1 MRNYLV
7 VAVLF
12 LCLVVSS
19 CAKKQTV
26 NPGDDDFDQDQAGQ
40 VSDLDSALLD
50 PEEFSKEPSIRGTEF
65 EQKISLGTVYF
76 SFDSSTIPSSVLMI
90 LKENAKY
97 LKDNPLF
104 NFVCEGHCDERGTTE
119 YNLALGQKRA
129 VKVKEYYVQ
138 LGVNPNRIATISY
151 GEEMPQDNRH
161 NEAGWAKNR
170 RAETKVIK

>member
-1 MRNYLV
+1 MKNYLV
-7 VAVLF
+7 VALLF

-26 NPGDDDFDQDQAGQ
+26 APEDELDQDQTEQ
-40 VSDLDSALLD
+40 ISDLDAALLE

-65 EQKISLGTVYF
+65 EKKISLGTVYF
-76 SFDSSTIPSSVLMI
+76 SFDSSTIPNSVLMI
-90 LKENAKY
+90 LKENVKY
-97 LKDNPLF
+97 LKANPSL
-104 NFVCEGHCDERGTTE
+104 NVVVEGHCDERGTTE

-138 LGVNPNRIATISY
+138 LGISPDRIATISY

-161 NEAGWAKNR
+161 NESGWAKNR